1 MMAARGEQATGGSRR
16 AARPAP
22 RGPIVLARLPRFRDA
37 EHMHDLLVEAQ
48 RGDAAAR
55 RDVIARSLRWL
66 VKVAGRHAGLTL
78 DFDDALSEATIA
90 ASAAIDTFDAS
101 RGGWLGH
108 VARCARW
115 HLLRVARGN
124 RSVVRRALPRADTSL
139 DAPLADDRDTT
150 RLDTLADSGDLA
162 DARMLAGERAD
173 VLAHAIDRALD
184 DLSDRERMIVRD
196 RLIADR
202 PATLD
207 ALGAREGVSREA
219 IRVTERALS
228 RRLATRLRAALAD
241 LDAGRVP
248 MPRRLPI
255 TRAACIGGPR
265 PCAYTTCR
273 YRLDGPDEWC
283 ALDVADRGGASRA
296 VVARAMNTTEDNVRH
311 IEQRAKSKIAR
322 RAPQLAKLLESYK
335 EA

>member
-1 MMAARGEQATGGSRR
+1 MMAARGEQVSSGSRR

-37 EHMHDLLVEAQ
+37 EHMHDLILEAQ

-55 RDVIARSLRWL
+55 RDVIARSLGWL
-66 VKVAGRHAGLTL
+66 VRIAGRHAGPAL
-78 DFDDALSEATIA
+78 DFGDALSEATLA
-90 ASAAIDTFDAS
+90 ALAAIDTYDPTRA
-101 RGGWLGH
+101 GWPH
-108 VARCARW
+108 YVAQRAAW
-115 HLLRVARGN
+115 HLLRVAKAN
-124 RSVVRRALPRADTSL
+124 RSVVRRATPRADASL
-139 DAPLADDRDTT
+139 DAPLADDSDTT
-150 RLDTLADSGDLA
+150 RLDTLADSADLA
-162 DARMLAGERAD
+162 DVTMLADERAD

-184 DLSDRERMIVRD
+184 DLSDRERCIVRD

-255 TRAACIGGPR
+255 TRADCIGGPR
-265 PCAYTTCR
+265 PCAHATCR
-273 YRLDGPDEWC
+273 YRLGGPDEWC
-283 ALDVADRGGASRA
+283 ALDVADRGGASRP
-296 VVARAMNTTEDNVRH
+296 VVARAMGATEDTVRH
-311 IEQRAKSKIAR
+311 IETRAKSKIAR
-322 RAPQLAKLLESYK
+322 RAPQLAKLLESC
-335 EA
+335 EET